1 MSVFSRRVLPLACL
15 GWIVALSACET
26 SVAPRT
32 GADRHFSMYGVV
44 NPEADSQGVIVFP
57 IENELRVLPAEP
69 LDAIVTSTDLETGGR
84 FVWSDSMVFREN
96 GVVHVYWAP
105 FRASHGRTY
114 RINVASAS
122 GERHSEVTVTV
133 PPRAEI
139 VPGGV
144 FEDIWVRQNVAVT
157 APVDR
162 LNFLLVRYVIKAK
175 LPPASLAYPVL
186 LPDKLPDFGAP
197 PPTDPT
203 APPVQD
209 SLIVQRLF
217 VPIAYS
223 DKAQLNAE
231 GWTIPLNFSDDFRE
245 IRQRV
250 SRRGTRDAAYG
261 IRLEAIEISLVAA
274 NAEWTAPGDQYEAS
288 ILIQPGAMSNVQ
300 GGFGFVGAG
309 YRLEHRY
316 QLPDDVL
323 TRIGFRL
330 DNDQAAQ

>member
-1 MSVFSRRVLPLACL
+1 
-15 GWIVALSACET
+15 
-26 SVAPRT
+26 
-32 GADRHFSMYGVV
+32 MYGVV

-57 IENELRVLPAEP
+57 IENELRALPAEP
-69 LDAIVTSTDLETGGR
+69 LDAILTSTDLETGDQ
-84 FVWSDSMVFREN
+84 FVWSDSMVFRDN

-114 RINVASAS
+114 QLNVASAS

-133 PPRAEI
+133 PPKAEI

-144 FEDIWVRQNVAVT
+144 FEDIWIRQNVAVT

-186 LPDKLPDFGAP
+186 PPDKQTDFGAP
-197 PPTDPT
+197 PPSDPMS
-203 APPVQD
+203 PPVVD
-209 SLIVQRLF
+209 TLIVQRLF

-223 DKAQLNAE
+223 EKAELSAD
-231 GWTIPLNFSDDFRE
+231 GWTIPVNFSDDFRE

-250 SRRGTRDAAYG
+250 SRRGNNDASYG

-274 NAEWTAPGDQYEAS
+274 NAEWAAPGDQYETNV
-288 ILIQPGAMSNVQ
+288 LIQPGAMTNVK

-309 YRLEHRY
+309 YLLEHRY

-330 DNDQAAQ
+330 DND

>member
-1 MSVFSRRVLPLACL
+1 MSVFTGRVLPLACL
-15 GWIVALSACET
+15 GWILALSACET
-26 SVAPRT
+26 SVAPRADT
-32 GADRHFSMYGVV
+32 DRHFSMYGVV

-57 IENELRVLPAEP
+57 IENELRVLPAER
-69 LDAIVTSTDLETGGR
+69 LDAIVTSTDLETGDQ

-105 FRASHGRTY
+105 FRAAHDRTY

-133 PPRAEI
+133 PPLAEV

-144 FEDIWVRQNVAVT
+144 FEDIWIRQNVAVT

-186 LPDKLPDFGAP
+186 PPDNQKDFGAPP

-203 APPVQD
+203 APPAQD

-223 DKAQLNAE
+223 DKAELSGE
-231 GWTIPLNFSDDFRE
+231 GWTIPINFSHDFRE

-250 SRRGTRDAAYG
+250 SRRGNSDAAYG

-274 NAEWTAPGDQYEAS
+274 NAEWAAPGDQYEANV
-288 ILIQPGAMSNVQ
+288 LIQPGAMTNVK

-309 YRLEHRY
+309 YLLEHRY
-316 QLPDDVL
+316 QLPEDVL
-323 TRIGFRL
+323 TRIGFRP
-330 DNDQAAQ
+330 DND